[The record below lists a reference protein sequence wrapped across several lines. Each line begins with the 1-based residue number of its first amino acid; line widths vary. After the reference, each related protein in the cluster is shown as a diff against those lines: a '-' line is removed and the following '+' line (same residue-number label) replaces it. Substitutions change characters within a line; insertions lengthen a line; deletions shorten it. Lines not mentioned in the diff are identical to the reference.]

1 MEQIPE
7 DIEKYLEKD
16 EIIEKSFRLRD
27 RTIYASSKRLLMK
40 KAMLSQT
47 RPGTPHR
54 ETGLAGLRLSTKH
67 LTHQPSRPPLFGG
80 NYPPLCPLFHAPPQ
94 FLAGCI

>member
-27 RTIYASSKRLLMK
+27 RTIQYK
-40 KAMLSQT
+40 K
-47 RPGTPHR
+47 
-54 ETGLAGLRLSTKH
+54 
-67 LTHQPSRPPLFGG
+67 G
-80 NYPPLCPLFHAPPQ
+80 NSDHH
-94 FLAGCI
+94 